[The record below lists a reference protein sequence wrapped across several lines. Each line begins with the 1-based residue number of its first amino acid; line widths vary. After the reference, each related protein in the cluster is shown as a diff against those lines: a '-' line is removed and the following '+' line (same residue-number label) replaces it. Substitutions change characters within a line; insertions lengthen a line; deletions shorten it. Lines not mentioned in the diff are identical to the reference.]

1 VPERSAADDSQPGAK
16 AAAGRFRGLITDWGG
31 VLTNPI
37 RDTVNAWLRAEG
49 ILQDSYFAVMRLW
62 MRQAYAIG
70 QAAGPIHLLERGECS
85 DEDFERLLAASL
97 VRIDGQPASAAG
109 LLTRMFAATVLDPTM
124 PDLIRAVRRAGLRTA
139 LLSNSWGSVGFGY
152 PRQMLSELFDAVV
165 ISAEVGMRKPE
176 QRIFTLTVE
185 LLGLR
190 PDECVFIDDVQA
202 NVEAAESVGLV
213 GVHHE
218 AASSTAAR
226 LAELLNI
233 PLPGFAPNQEASQV
247 SHD

>member
-1 VPERSAADDSQPGAK
+1 
-16 AAAGRFRGLITDWGG
+16 
-31 VLTNPI
+31 
-37 RDTVNAWLRAEG
+37 
-49 ILQDSYFAVMRLW
+49 
-62 MRQAYAIG
+62 
-70 QAAGPIHLLERGECS
+70 
-85 DEDFERLLAASL
+85 
-97 VRIDGQPASAAG
+97 
-109 LLTRMFAATVLDPTM
+109 
-124 PDLIRAVRRAGLRTA
+124 
-139 LLSNSWGSVGFGY
+139 
-152 PRQMLSELFDAVV
+152 VV